1 METEVKEMVK
11 DEAEADELKE
21 FLRRYGGEE
30 NGIDNFFLEV
40 VRDNNSLKIGNL
52 DEDELGMPD
61 IPLRTALE
69 LKRDCE
75 SIPSL
80 NSFAKDFENQAIDLI
95 HTSLSKNGF
104 LINARIT
111 QKKGLIETTK
121 KKKRRT
127 GLFGK
132 KEEEE

>member
-1 METEVKEMVK
+1 MNNEVKEMVK
-11 DEAEADELKE
+11 NESEAEDLKE
-21 FLRRYGGEE
+21 FLRRYGGDE
-30 NGIDNFFLEV
+30 NGLDNFFLEV
-40 VRDNNSLKIGNL
+40 VRDEDSLKIGNL
-52 DEDELGMPD
+52 EEEELGLPD
-61 IPLRTALE
+61 VPLRTILE

-80 NSFAKDFENQAIDLI
+80 SGFADDFKSQARDLI
-95 HTSLSKNGF
+95 HSSLSKRGF

-111 QKKGLIETTK
+111 QKKQLTDTT

-132 KEEEE
+132 REVE

>member
-1 METEVKEMVK
+1 MDAEVKEMVK
-11 DEAEADELKE
+11 TESEADDLKD

-30 NGIDNFFLEV
+30 SGIDNFFLEV
-40 VRDNNSLKIGNL
+40 IRDDDSLKIGNL
-52 DEDELGMPD
+52 EEEELGMPE
-61 IPLRTALE
+61 IPLRTILE

-80 NSFAKDFENQAIDLI
+80 HSFAEDFKSQATDLI
-95 HTSLSKNGF
+95 HSSLSKKGF

-111 QKKGLIETTK
+111 QKKQLTDTDK
-121 KKKRRT
+121 RKKKRV

-132 KEEEE
+132 KEE